1 MKTEEQKAWWFR
13 FFLLLFV
20 LDPQWSWWSHD
31 SESETPPGVPRR
43 NLALCLQPASKV
55 VSEGEGLGGGVR
67 EEGGALWLLQSRNV
81 FILGVQTVELF
92 CRKIMLMGF
101 FFEDGEHWRGE
112 RWRIQN
118 RKWWWITF
126 TFSCPFS
133 GGALVLFFFYIAE
146 LHFFAT
152 IKRCVSANQTASLW
166 PSRRRSSSWQT
177 LVCVHYQDYFFS
189 FGVRFDERNK
199 LLFYPAAFVRSF
211 VLWQLTW
218 WFRKPLNWLSDTRA
232 KFADVM
238 EQNKRQ
244 NL

>member
-20 LDPQWSWWSHD
+20 LDPLWSWWSHD

-81 FILGVQTVELF
+81 FILGGQAVEMF
-92 CRKIMLMGF
+92 CRKIMLIGF

-118 RKWWWITF
+118 RKWLWIIF

-133 GGALVLFFFYIAE
+133 GGALVFFVFLYSWAPFLRHNQTLRVSQSNSVSLTFEASFIVLANACLCSLPGLFFFFLGAFWWEEQTSILSRCLCSLVHSLTINLVIQKASE
-146 LHFFAT
+146 LT
-152 IKRCVSANQTASLW
+152 QWYK
-166 PSRRRSSSWQT
+166 
-177 LVCVHYQDYFFS
+177 
-189 FGVRFDERNK
+189 GKVRWRYGTK
-199 LLFYPAAFVRSF
+199 
-211 VLWQLTW
+211 
-218 WFRKPLNWLSDTRA
+218 
-232 KFADVM
+232 
-238 EQNKRQ
+238 
-244 NL
+244 